1 MGGDARGALRHR
13 VSGDDSAAW
22 DRFWAAARHVV
33 VGPAV
38 AHDAARDRHHVQ
50 RDGHAIYQP
59 YRTHRPL
66 RLLLYPGR
74 DAAISALWRLL
85 PRRPLPRAGPAGSLV
100 HPALPRGQRVQ
111 GARHGAFRGG
121 TRRPSLDPRVYR
133 SVGPDPGP
141 DHAQAAHRVRVGTLV
156 V

>member
-1 MGGDARGALRHR
+1 MGRDARGALRHR
-13 VSGDDSAAW
+13 VSGDDSAAG

-38 AHDAARDRHHVQ
+38 ANDAARDLHHVQ

-74 DAAISALWRLL
+74 DAAISALGVFFPVDHFPAPVPQVAWFT
-85 PRRPLPRAGPAGSLV
+85 PLYHAVNVCRELATGP
-100 HPALPRGQRVQ
+100 
-111 GARHGAFRGG
+111 
-121 TRRPSLDPRVYR
+121 
-133 SVGPDPGP
+133 SVG
-141 DHAQAAHRVRVGTLV
+141 VLV
-156 V
+156 DLAWILVFTGVLALIPVQIMRRRLIG